1 MVRTWML
8 DTNTVS
14 YIVRGISSA
23 ARDRL
28 DGLKI
33 NEVGCISVV
42 TEAEIR
48 YGLARKPPSPA
59 FRTVLNDFLAK
70 IKSCPGAATK
80 RRPTGPFAS
89 NWNVPAR
96 PLAPSIC

>member
-1 MVRTWML
+1 MIRTWML

-14 YIVRGISSA
+14 YIVRGESA
-23 ARDRL
+23 AARNRL

-48 YGLARKPPSPA
+48 YGLAKKPPSL
-59 FRTVLNDFLAK
+59 VLRKVFDDFLVK
-70 IKSCPGAATK
+70 LQS
-80 RRPTGPFAS
+80 
-89 NWNVPAR
+89 
-96 PLAPSIC
+96 SIGQR